1 MVLVKYL
8 LEKIQQRLGVGRL
21 EVELEMGLMGL
32 FRKGITV
39 PIYTYIINLNG
50 EHDFRKSLNLASPIF
65 LKNQGDRGPSED
77 EDMREK
83 EAQGGNHG

>member
-1 MVLVKYL
+1 
-8 LEKIQQRLGVGRL
+8 LEKAQQRLGVGRL

-32 FRKGITV
+32 FRKGTTV
-39 PIYTYIINLNG
+39 PIYTYINLNG
-50 EHDFRKSLNLASPIF
+50 KHDFRKSLNLASPIF

>member
-1 MVLVKYL
+1 
-8 LEKIQQRLGVGRL
+8 
-21 EVELEMGLMGL
+21 MGLMGL

-65 LKNQGDRGPSED
+65 
-77 EDMREK
+77 
-83 EAQGGNHG
+83 

>member
-21 EVELEMGLMGL
+21 VELEMGLMCL

-65 LKNQGDRGPSED
+65 
-77 EDMREK
+77 
-83 EAQGGNHG
+83 

>member
-8 LEKIQQRLGVGRL
+8 LEKVQQRLGVGRL

-39 PIYTYIINLNG
+39 PMYTYIINLNG
-50 EHDFRKSLNLASPIF
+50 EHDFRKLLNLASPIF